1 MSESEAA
8 EVSRRLTTTKKL
20 CIDLDTMPRSARQE
34 PTRVTRQ
41 QQATKQQQ
49 QQQQLQQR
57 QRQHRQSC
65 NKDDAKHTT
74 RINL

>member
-41 QQATKQQQ
+41 QQATKKQQEQQQ
-49 QQQQLQQR
+49 Y
-57 QRQHRQSC
+57 RQSC

>member
-34 PTRVTRQ
+34 PTKVTRQ
-41 QQATKQQQ
+41 QKATKKQ
-49 QQQQLQQR
+49 
-57 QRQHRQSC
+57 QHRQSC
-65 NKDDAKHTT
+65 NKDDAKHTM

>member
-34 PTRVTRQ
+34 PTRVTWQ
-41 QQATKQQQ
+41 QQATK